1 MQGKRIAPGEPPK
14 KQRSGTNPAG
24 AGREQ
29 KQFFTDPP
37 PRQRPAAAAT
47 KERAPGKEKRHSRAY
62 RIAIATLAVILA
74 ILIAFTAWWKLVFTQ
89 RPEVTPPSEPTSEGE
104 ITDIGPPV
112 RDAGERKQDFY
123 TFLVIGRDTGG
134 GGNTDTILLASYDIQ
149 NQKMSVMSIPRD
161 TMVNVSWD
169 VKKINSV
176 YNVYGGGDRGIEALD
191 KEISQLVGFVPDF
204 QVILEW
210 KSVGELV
217 DALGGVYF
225 DVPRN
230 MSYRDPTQNL
240 VISLKKGP
248 QTLDGKKAMQLVR
261 FRSYVNGDLGRV
273 EVQQDFLK
281 AVIHQ
286 CLQIGNVTRITE
298 LSKVFN
304 DNVTTNLTV
313 GNIAW
318 FGEKAVL
325 GGLKEENVQFFTMPC
340 QGASIYSR
348 SFHNYQS
355 YVVPKTQE
363 LVDLVNEFFNPY
375 VDDLRSNELDIMY
388 VNSNGTIGSST
399 GRVEDAKANQNT
411 RPIKIHEEP
420 VAKPEETPSSGT
432 DTPVTPPPGSD
443 SGSQNPGGTDSGG
456 INPGGETPGGTNPGT
471 GTPVTPPPDP
481 TVPPVT
487 EPTVPPATDPGVNP
501 PPEQP
506 SAAGEPAA

>member
-14 KQRSGTNPAG
+14 KQRPGTAPAG

-37 PRQRPAAAAT
+37 PRQRPAATAT
-47 KERAPGKEKRHSRAY
+47 KERAAGKEKRHGRAY

-89 RPEVTPPSEPTSEGE
+89 KPEVTPPSQPTSEGE

-134 GGNTDTILLASYDIQ
+134 GGNTDTILLAAYDLQ

-217 DALGGVYF
+217 DALGGVSF

-230 MSYRDPTQNL
+230 MNYRDPTQNL

-248 QTLDGKKAMQLVR
+248 QTLDGAKAMQLVR

-273 EVQQDFLK
+273 QVQQDFLK

-304 DNVTTNLTV
+304 DNVTTNLTA

-318 FGEKAVL
+318 FGEKAVF

-340 QGASIYSR
+340 LGASIYSR

-363 LVDLVNEFFNPY
+363 LVDLVNESFNPY

-399 GRVEDAKANQNT
+399 GKVEDAKANQNA
-411 RPIKIHEEP
+411 RPVKIHEEP
-420 VAKPEETPSSGT
+420 APAPETVTPAPETG
-432 DTPVTPPPGSD
+432 TPVTPPTGSNSDGQTPG
-443 SGSQNPGGTDSGG
+443 GVTPGGETSPGTDSGT
-456 INPGGETPGGTNPGT
+456 E
-471 GTPVTPPPDP
+471 TPVTPPPDP
-481 TVPPVT
+481 VVPPT
-487 EPTVPPATDPGVNP
+487 ENPTVPATPDPAAP
-501 PPEQP
+501 PASEQP
-506 SAAGEPAA
+506 AATEDTAA

>member
-1 MQGKRIAPGEPPK
+1 MQGKRIAPEEPSRR
-14 KQRSGTNPAG
+14 QRPETSPAG

-29 KQFFTDPP
+29 KQFFTNAPQKD
-37 PRQRPAAAAT
+37 RPAVPPT
-47 KERAPGKEKRHSRAY
+47 KERTQQREKRHRRAY
-62 RIAIATLAVILA
+62 RIAISVLAVILA

-89 RPEVTPPSEPTSEGE
+89 KPEVTPPSEPTSEGE
-104 ITDIGPPV
+104 VTDIGPPV
-112 RDAGERKQDFY
+112 RDSGERKEDFY

-149 NQKMSVMSIPRD
+149 NQKLSVMSIPRD

-210 KSVGELV
+210 EAVGELV

-248 QTLDGKKAMQLVR
+248 QSLDGNKAMQLVR
-261 FRSYVNGDLGRV
+261 YRSYVNGDLGRV
-273 EVQQDFLK
+273 QVQQDFLK

-304 DNVTTNLTV
+304 ENVTTNLNV

-318 FGEKAVL
+318 FGEKAVF
-325 GGLKEENVQFFTMPC
+325 GGLKEDSVQFFTLPC
-340 QGASIYSR
+340 QGASVYSR
-348 SFHNYQS
+348 SFGNYQS

-363 LVDLVNEFFNPY
+363 LVDLVNTHFNPY
-375 VDDLRSNELDIMY
+375 IEDLRSNELDIMY

-399 GRVEDAKANQNT
+399 GQVEDAKANNYA
-411 RPIKIHEEP
+411 RPVKIHEEP
-420 VAKPEETPSSGT
+420 KAPVEEPSSETNTPSTPSTGDNSGQIPGGTNTGGTDTGGVDTGETPSSGT
-432 DTPVTPPPGSD
+432 DTGGTTTPGGEPVTPTPP
-443 SGSQNPGGTDSGG
+443 T
-456 INPGGETPGGTNPGT
+456 ETPTT
-471 GTPVTPPPDP
+471 
-481 TVPPVT
+481 
-487 EPTVPPATDPGVNP
+487 
-501 PPEQP
+501 PEQP
-506 SAAGEPAA
+506 TPEQPTTGQEEAAA